1 MHIDSEWQGDRPTRY
16 SSCHIMK
23 VGSELNRYCGILI
36 GAFLTMGM
44 LFAGAVGEV
53 QAKTTDE
60 DSAAP
65 AQVDPEFVAFARE
78 LNRDDGLVESDVLAT
93 LAKAQVQQSIL
104 DAMSRP
110 AEAKPW
116 KDYRPIFLT
125 DKRRDDGIAFYLANR
140 ALIERAAEEFGVAP
154 EIIVAIIGVETSYGA
169 NYGRYKVLDA
179 LVTLTFHYPPRAKF
193 FRGELRQ
200 LFLLGDMHM
209 AYPIDEMVGSY
220 AGAMGWGQFIPT
232 SVANFA
238 RDYDGDGRIDL
249 WNSLPDIIG
258 SVANYFAV
266 HGWEKGKPVATLAK
280 TRADARALTPD
291 GLDPVYPIEQL
302 KNWGYVP
309 SDATSPTELATL
321 VRLDGQ
327 DGAENWLTFHNF
339 YVISRY
345 NRSPLYSMAVWQL
358 SQEIAAGV
366 ASAAP

>member
-1 MHIDSEWQGDRPTRY
+1 MLAALGLSVAASADAANARAVKSTLPA
-16 SSCHIMK
+16 SSP
-23 VGSELNRYCGILI
+23 L
-36 GAFLTMGM
+36 
-44 LFAGAVGEV
+44 
-53 QAKTTDE
+53 
-60 DSAAP
+60 
-65 AQVDPEFVAFARE
+65 DPDYVAFARKLHRE
-78 LNRDDGLVESDVLAT
+78 DGLVESDVLAT
-93 LAKAQVQQSIL
+93 LAKAKVQQSIL

-125 DKRRDDGIAFYLANR
+125 SKRRDDGIAFYRDNR
-140 ALIERAAEEFGVAP
+140 ELIDRAANEFGVDP
-154 EIIVAIIGVETSYGA
+154 EIIVAIIGVETSYGR
-169 NYGRYKVLDA
+169 NFGSYKVLDA
-179 LVTLTFHYPPRAKF
+179 LVTLGFHYPPRATF

-209 AYPIDEMVGSY
+209 AYPIDELVGSY

-249 WNSLPDIIG
+249 WNSLPDIVG

-266 HGWEKGKPVATLAK
+266 HGWEKGQPVATLAV
-280 TRADARALTPD
+280 TSANARELTPD

-302 KNWGYVP
+302 KTWGYVP
-309 SDATSPTELATL
+309 TDAMAPTELATL
-321 VRLDGQ
+321 VRLDGSE
-327 DGAENWLTFHNF
+327 GEENWLTFHNF

-358 SQEIAAGV
+358 SREIAAGV
-366 ASAAP
+366 AGDTP